1 VITGE
6 VESGPCPDPV
16 GGDGRIECCDRPC
29 DTHCTGL
36 DVIVTGSVV
45 DVFVDNI
52 VAFPADTL
60 EWLDSDGDGIGDNGD
75 AFPMDPNETTD
86 SDGDGVGDN
95 TDFYPNDATKWEEET
110 GIVLFVLAAAAV
122 ALLGLV
128 VYTRNR
134 HA

>member
-1 VITGE
+1 M
-6 VESGPCPDPV
+6 D
-16 GGDGRIECCDRPC
+16 
-29 DTHCTGL
+29 
-36 DVIVTGSVV
+36 
-45 DVFVDNI
+45 
-52 VAFPADTL
+52 AFPDDMH
-60 EWLDSDGDGIGDNGD
+60 EWLDTDGDGIGDNGD

-110 GIVLFVLAAAAV
+110 GIVLFVLAAVAV
-122 ALLGLV
+122 ALLGLL